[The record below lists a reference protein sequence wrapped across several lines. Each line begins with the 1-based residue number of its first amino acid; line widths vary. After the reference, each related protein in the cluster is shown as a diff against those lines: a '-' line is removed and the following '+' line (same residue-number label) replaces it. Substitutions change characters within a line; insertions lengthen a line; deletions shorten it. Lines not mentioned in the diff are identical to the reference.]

1 MSRQI
6 VFSPCRRVEGSIRV
20 PGDKSISHRA
30 LLVGALGE
38 GSMEI
43 AGISPAADVASSRS
57 AIESLGVR
65 VLESY
70 VNVESL
76 EDSTRPLDTQI
87 LLESRGYGSWRSPAV
102 AIDVGNSGTTI
113 RLLLGELAGSRIS
126 ARLTGDNSIRG
137 RPMGRVVEPLR
148 KMGATIRGE
157 DGGEHA
163 PLEVAGTRLQGA
175 SHQLP
180 VASAQVKSA
189 LLLAGL
195 LAEGETGVEEPAQS
209 RDHTERLLEYLGV
222 RISRSGK
229 RLIVKS
235 TNIQNAKVTVP
246 GDLSSAA
253 FLLVAAAL
261 LPGSAVEVRGVG
273 LNPTRTGILD
283 VLRRF
288 GANVG
293 TEDVIEEC
301 GEPRGT
307 VRVSYGD
314 QRALDVAGDLV
325 VATLDELP
333 LIALL
338 GTAAEGETI
347 VRDAAELRVKESD
360 RIAAIVDGL
369 GRMGADIRGTP
380 DGFIVKGPTKLE
392 GAAVDAAGD
401 HRIAMTL
408 AVAALSAER
417 ETTIS
422 GWDSVAVSYPGFEQ
436 DLRHLVVP

>member
-1 MSRQI
+1 MSRQV

-43 AGISPAADVASSRS
+43 EGISPAADVARSRT

-65 VLESY
+65 VLESH

-76 EDSTRPLDTQI
+76 QASTKPLVSQI
-87 LLESRGYGSWRSPAV
+87 LLESSGIASWV
-102 AIDVGNSGTTI
+102 APTDSIDVGNSGTSI

-126 ARLTGDNSIRG
+126 ARLTGDDSIRG

-163 PLEVAGTRLQGA
+163 PLEVAGTRLQGVI
-175 SHQLP
+175 HQLP

-246 GDLSSAA
+246 GDVSSAA

-261 LPGSAVEVRGVG
+261 LPGSAVEVTDVG

-288 GANVG
+288 GANVR
-293 TEDVIEEC
+293 TEDVRDEC

-307 VRVSYGD
+307 VRVSYGNR
-314 QRALDVAGDLV
+314 RALDVAGDLV

-333 LIALL
+333 LVALL

-392 GAAVDAAGD
+392 GAAVDVSGD

-408 AVAALSAER
+408 AVAALTAKG
-417 ETTIS
+417 ETMIS
-422 GWDSVAVSYPGFEQ
+422 GWESVAVSYPGFEQ